1 MSEVE
6 LFILLL
12 VAVATSA
19 ITAVVGA
26 GGGLILLIVILQ
38 FVDPLVAVPVHAVIQ
53 LFANSTRAVTL
64 RGEADW
70 EVLRPYL
77 APVLPVTVA
86 GYLLADGV
94 PEDGGRAVIGVFAL
108 VAVWWPAAT
117 NWLAPSPGR
126 GHRFALVGA
135 LNGLLQPTIGATG
148 PLLSPA
154 FKAATRDH
162 PAFVAT
168 FAFAQVFNHSAKIVV
183 FGLAGLAWSEH
194 SGMMIVGIIGVVVG
208 TRIGS
213 QWMRRVDARLLDGLF
228 AAAVTAGAF
237 RLLLGWVL

>member
-6 LFILLL
+6 LLILLL
-12 VAVATSA
+12 VAVVTSA

-70 EVLRPYL
+70 EVFRPYL

-86 GYLLADGV
+86 GYLLADGI

-108 VAVWWPAAT
+108 VAVC
-117 NWLAPSPGR
+117 
-126 GHRFALVGA
+126 
-135 LNGLLQPTIGATG
+135 
-148 PLLSPA
+148 
-154 FKAATRDH
+154 
-162 PAFVAT
+162 
-168 FAFAQVFNHSAKIVV
+168 
-183 FGLAGLAWSEH
+183 
-194 SGMMIVGIIGVVVG
+194 
-208 TRIGS
+208 
-213 QWMRRVDARLLDGLF
+213 
-228 AAAVTAGAF
+228 
-237 RLLLGWVL
+237 

>member
-6 LFILLL
+6 LLILLL
-12 VAVATSA
+12 VAVVTSA
-19 ITAVVGA
+19 ITAVAGA

-77 APVLPVTVA
+77 APVLPVSVA

-126 GHRFALVGA
+126 GGGQGA
-135 LNGLLQPTIGATG
+135 G
-148 PLLSPA
+148 
-154 FKAATRDH
+154 
-162 PAFVAT
+162 
-168 FAFAQVFNHSAKIVV
+168 
-183 FGLAGLAWSEH
+183 
-194 SGMMIVGIIGVVVG
+194 
-208 TRIGS
+208 
-213 QWMRRVDARLLDGLF
+213 
-228 AAAVTAGAF
+228 AAAARGD
-237 RLLLGWVL
+237 RHR